1 MCARLRLLIFLE
13 FIFCPSQWL
22 SRKPALTSWSFFL
35 LQQGTR
41 RTNAKR
47 VFFLLFFQVNPHP
60 AIPSSLPTP
69 FTSMLKLTPQESF
82 HLAHP
87 THYGQLI
94 PGNNRPTHYPIQV
107 TPPNHISLHLAHSTS
122 PNVPFRIL
130 SGTTGSDLPL
140 LSFRSSALGTQA
152 WHVL

>member
-1 MCARLRLLIFLE
+1 MYSPKTLDIFGVHFLSEPVVVTKASIDQLE
-13 FIFCPSQWL
+13 FLLASARDEADQCQTCVFYM
-22 SRKPALTSWSFFL
+22 FL
-35 LQQGTR
+35 GE
-41 RTNAKR
+41 
-47 VFFLLFFQVNPHP
+47 PEP
-60 AIPSSLPTP
+60 PSSHPLLPPNP
-69 FTSMLKLTPQESF
+69 FTSMSKLTPQESF

-87 THYGQLI
+87 THYAQLI
-94 PGNNRPTHYPIQV
+94 PGNRPTHYPIQV

-152 WHVL
+152 WHFL